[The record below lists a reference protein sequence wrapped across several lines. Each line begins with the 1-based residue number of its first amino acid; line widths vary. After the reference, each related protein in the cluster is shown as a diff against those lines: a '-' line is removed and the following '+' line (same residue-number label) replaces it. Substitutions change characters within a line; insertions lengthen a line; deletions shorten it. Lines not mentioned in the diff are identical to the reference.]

1 MKELGKKQITI
12 KLLGDDTDDA
22 KKTTEFIQSAL
33 ESRLA
38 KPVRP
43 LSPLGP
49 NYGRFFKNGVGYG
62 PAFPDSLDTAHA
74 IDESV
79 SLAELEKSL
88 AIYAEAIYE
97 LTK

>member
-1 MKELGKKQITI
+1 MGKSINCPAVFRCQMVQAGATVI
-12 KLLGDDTDDA
+12 
-22 KKTTEFIQSAL
+22 SA
-33 ESRLA
+33 EA
-38 KPVRP
+38 
-43 LSPLGP
+43 
-49 NYGRFFKNGVGYG
+49 NYGPFFKNGVGYG

>member
-1 MKELGKKQITI
+1 MVIAQRLVWKTSAPTPLFPGK
-12 KLLGDDTDDA
+12 G
-22 KKTTEFIQSAL
+22 KT
-33 ESRLA
+33 
-38 KPVRP
+38 
-43 LSPLGP
+43 
-49 NYGRFFKNGVGYG
+49 G

-74 IDESV
+74 IGESV

>member
-49 NYGRFFKNGVGYG
+49 TTAASLKTGSATGLPSRTAWTPPTPSTNPSAWLNWKKAWPSTLKRFTN
-62 PAFPDSLDTAHA
+62 
-74 IDESV
+74 
-79 SLAELEKSL
+79 
-88 AIYAEAIYE
+88 
-97 LTK
+97 

>member
-1 MKELGKKQITI
+1 MPTPLFPGK
-12 KLLGDDTDDA
+12 G
-22 KKTTEFIQSAL
+22 KTG
-33 ESRLA
+33 
-38 KPVRP
+38 PV
-43 LSPLGP
+43 
-49 NYGRFFKNGVGYG
+49 
-62 PAFPDSLDTAHA
+62 FPDSLDIAHA